1 MMPFSAGIVKSASRA
16 FVSVFVVVV
25 LSLAFAQ
32 GAGAQG
38 MKKVTLFLDWDGLG
52 GHHMGLW
59 LAKDKGW
66 FAAQGLDVRIVP
78 GRGSGQVAQVVVGGR
93 AEFGY
98 IASSVLIQS
107 VAKQNAPLISVSVS
121 MQKDNLSMAYYESSG
136 IRKPK
141 DIEGRKYGMVP
152 AGVAQLLWP
161 AFARATGIDLS
172 KVQVIKTS
180 FQLYVPQFK
189 AKQFDVTGNFAVGAT
204 SQLALEKGGEKVRQF
219 VYGDYL
225 PILGKTI
232 TVHKDTLARNPKMV
246 RGFVRAMDKAWNY
259 VDTSPDKAV
268 MEAAR
273 VATRE
278 VGKGLPAET
287 IAKLARMTLPAYM
300 RSPATKGKPI
310 GWSRAE
316 DWRKMIDFMAEVDR
330 FPRKPKV
337 SEVMTNRFYE

>member
-1 MMPFSAGIVKSASRA
+1 MKPFSIGVAKSAWRA
-16 FVSVFVVVV
+16 IVSVFVVVAV
-25 LSLAFAQ
+25 SLAFAQ
-32 GAGAQG
+32 GASAQG
-38 MKKVTLFLDWDGLG
+38 KKVTLFLDWDGLA
-52 GHHMGLW
+52 GHHMGIW
-59 LAKDKGW
+59 LAKEKGY
-66 FAAQGLDVRIVP
+66 FAAGGLDVRIVP
-78 GRGSGQVAQVVVGGR
+78 GRGSGQVAQVVAGGR

-98 IASSVLIQS
+98 ISSAVLIQS
-107 VAKQNAPLISVSVS
+107 IAKQTAPLISVSVS
-121 MQKDNLSMAYYESSG
+121 MQKDNLSMAYLKSSG
-136 IRKPK
+136 IKTPK

-152 AGVAQLLWP
+152 GGVAQLLWP

-180 FQLYVPQFK
+180 YQLYFPQFK
-189 AKQFDVTGNFAVGAT
+189 SKQFDVTGNFAVGAT

-225 PILGKTI
+225 PILGKVI
-232 TVHKDTLARNPKMV
+232 TVHKDTLAKNPKMV
-246 RGFVRAMDKAWNY
+246 RNFVRAMDKAWN
-259 VDTSPDKAV
+259 DIDANPDKAV

-287 IAKLARMTLPAYM
+287 IAKLARMTLPAKL

-310 GWSRAE
+310 GWSRAK
-316 DWRKMIDFMAEVDR
+316 DWRTMINFMAKVDR